1 MRLTGNG
8 HTMARKKVIR
18 ISGDVREHPRY
29 SIDEA
34 ARYLRIPLSTLSAW
48 TRGQNYVIGKTGKRR
63 RFNPVLQLADEERGL
78 LSFYNLAEAH
88 ILRATRDRN
97 VPLVNVRKAL
107 EYIRESISSSD
118 HPLLSQEFLISGK
131 WVFVEHLG
139 DTINATKYGQL
150 AMRTVLESYLDRIDR
165 DAEGMPFQIRPINT
179 RYIAIN
185 PTFSSGQPVV
195 KGTRIMA
202 GILATRKRDGESYAA
217 LVRDYGLTKTQ
228 IEQAIVEIAAC

>member
-1 MRLTGNG
+1 MRNTGDE
-8 HTMARKKVIR
+8 HTMARKKVVR

-29 SIDEA
+29 SLDEA
-34 ARYLRIPLSTLSAW
+34 ARFLHIPLSTLSAW
-48 TRGQNYVIGKTGKRR
+48 TRGQNYMHSGSGKQR
-63 RFNPVLQLADEERGL
+63 RFDPVLQLADEERGL

-88 ILRATRDRN
+88 ILRATRERN

-107 EYIRESISSSD
+107 EYIRENISSSS
-118 HPLLSQEFLISGK
+118 HPLLSQEFLVSGQS
-131 WVFVEHLG
+131 VFIEHLG
-139 DTINATKYGQL
+139 ATINATKYGQL
-150 AMRTVLESYLDRIDR
+150 AMREILESYLERIDR
-165 DAEGMPFQIRPINT
+165 DAAGMPYQIRPINT

-185 PTFSSGQPVV
+185 PSFSSGQPVV

-202 GILATRKRDGESYAA
+202 GILASRKRDGESYAA

>member
-1 MRLTGNG
+1 
-8 HTMARKKVIR
+8 MARKKIIR

-29 SIDEA
+29 SLEEA
-34 ARYLRIPLSTLSAW
+34 AGYLRIPLSTLTAW
-48 TRGQNYVIGKTGKRR
+48 TRGQNYVLGKTGKRR
-63 RFNPVLQLADEERGL
+63 HFDPVLQLADQKRGL

-88 ILRATRDRN
+88 ILRATRDRD

-107 EYIRESISSSD
+107 EYIRESISSSR
-118 HPLLSQEFLISGK
+118 HPLLTQEFMISGK
-131 WVFVEHLG
+131 SVFIEHLG

-150 AMRTVLESYLDRIDR
+150 AMRDVLEHYLDRIDR
-165 DAEGMPFQIRPINT
+165 DAEGMPFQIRPMNT

-185 PTFSSGQPVV
+185 PSFSSGQPVV

-202 GILATRKRDGESYAA
+202 GILAARKRDGESYAA